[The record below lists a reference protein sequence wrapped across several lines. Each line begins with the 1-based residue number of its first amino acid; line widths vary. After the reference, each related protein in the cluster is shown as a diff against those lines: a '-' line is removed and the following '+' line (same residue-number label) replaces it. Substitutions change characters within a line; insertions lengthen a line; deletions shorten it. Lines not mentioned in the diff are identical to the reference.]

1 MSEYGKVTPEIRSRL
16 AEIVGEKNVS
26 DTKEDLEKHGIDES
40 LEPPYPPEIVVYA
53 SSTEDVSEVMKVAY
67 EARIPVTPRGRGRD
81 SAEDPFLYAG
91 ASHSALSGW
100 LRYLR

>member
-16 AEIVGEKNVS
+16 AEIVGEKNIS

-53 SSTEDVSEVMKVAY
+53 SSTKDVSEVMKVAY
-67 EARIPVTPRGRGRD
+67 KARIPVTPQGSRTGLSGGSLPVRGGI
-81 SAEDPFLYAG
+81 
-91 ASHSALSGW
+91 ALS
-100 LRYLR
+100 LERMVKIL